1 MRNLPLPSL
10 AILAISSGLLAQTVS
25 VSQLNFQA
33 STGNVWRAGPN
44 RVQCIYDSSLFTS
57 QGVNGPIVITD
68 IGWRVA
74 MNNMTAPSVAV
85 TYPSVDVFLQD
96 SKVDYASQS
105 LTFSANRSVDPLGT
119 PNFSGPVTTLVQPA
133 NSNLP
138 LCSVTLSTPFVYMPV
153 SGQDLIIE
161 LVINVAPTPA
171 TGNVIGTS
179 NNLGHLATT
188 IRSVGSTTALVG
200 AASVFCPTVDLTY
213 NTSVSNAA
221 QSLTVG
227 QGCYNR
233 PYSFYESWV
242 DPNTAFTAPLD
253 IDPVGSAGAINGLN
267 MFYVGDSYV
276 VTQNTAPGLSIVPG
290 SGVTTEV
297 VNNTSPTATDTAA
310 SNPADDGYWTRAL
323 PFSFIYP
330 GNPTG
335 TNQIHISSNGLIWLA
350 NPQTA
355 GNLYSF
361 DQGGAANFAG
371 FVSRPA
377 LAPNWMDLEPFDG
390 ATFLGGLGNIIVD
403 TDNSTYYS
411 ITWDGVKEWLPTATP
426 VNLSTVQLVLYA
438 GGSVDIRY
446 GAGGCLHSDCS
457 RLVGFSRGDGVDGG
471 SGPSPRQFPDLSVAT
486 AGLGYVSGDGARNS
500 RLTSTYRPVVGRPL
514 ELVTTNFDP
523 QTVFNIGL
531 ISTTPLP
538 GIDLAALN
546 MPGCSAYI
554 LLPEVASDFQFVA
567 TPSVTWSVLGSIP
580 AAFAGASV
588 YAQSAQLLSGVPAPR
603 NLANIVVSNGV
614 TLTFDIN

>member
-1 MRNLPLPSL
+1 MRNLPLSSL
-10 AILAISSGLLAQTVS
+10 AILAISSGLLAQTVT
-25 VSQLNFQA
+25 VSNVSFGG
-33 STGNVWRAGPN
+33 STGNVWRAGLN

-74 MNNMTAPSVAV
+74 SANMTGPSVAV

-96 SKVDYASQS
+96 SKVDYASPTV
-105 LTFSANRSVDPLGT
+105 TFSANRSEDPLGT
-119 PNFSGPVTTLVQPA
+119 PNFSGPVTTLVQAA

-138 LCSVTLSTPFVYMPV
+138 LCTVTLSTPFVYVPV

-161 LVINVAPTPA
+161 LVINAVPAPA
-171 TGNVIGTS
+171 TGNITGTS
-179 NNLGHLATT
+179 FNVGHLANTV
-188 IRSVGSTTALVG
+188 RSVNSTTALAG
-200 AASVFCPTVDLTY
+200 AVSAFCPTVDLTY

-242 DPNTAFTAPLD
+242 DPNAAFTAPLD

-276 VTQNTAPGLSIVPG
+276 VTQNAAPGLSIVPG
-290 SGVTTEV
+290 TGVTTEI
-297 VNNTSPTATDTAA
+297 VNNTAPTATDSAA
-310 SNPADDGYWTRAL
+310 SNPADDAYWTRAL

-335 TNQIHISSNGLIWLA
+335 TNQIHISSNGLVWLA
-350 NPQTA
+350 APQTA

-361 DQGGAANFAG
+361 DQGGAANFTG

-403 TDNSTYYS
+403 TDGTTYYS
-411 ITWDGVKEWLPTATP
+411 ITWDGVKEWLPTPTP

-446 GAGGCLHSDCS
+446 GAAGCIHSDCS

-471 SGPSPRQFPDLSVAT
+471 TGPSPRQYPDLSVAT

-500 RLTSTYRPVVGRPL
+500 RLSSTFRPKVGRPL

-588 YAQSAQLLSGVPAPR
+588 YAQAAQLLSGAPAPR
-603 NLANIVVSNGV
+603 NVANIVVSNGV

>member
-1 MRNLPLPSL
+1 MRNLRLPSL
-10 AILAISSGLLAQTVS
+10 AILALSSGLLAQTVT
-25 VSQLNFQA
+25 VSNVSFGG
-33 STGNVWRAGPN
+33 STGNVWRAGLN

-74 MNNMTAPSVAV
+74 SANMTAASVAV

-96 SKVDYASQS
+96 SKVDYASPTV
-105 LTFSANRSVDPLGT
+105 TFSANRSEDPLGT
-119 PNFSGPVTTLVQPA
+119 PNFSGPVTTLVQAA

-138 LCSVTLSTPFVYMPV
+138 LCTVALTTPFVYVPS

-161 LVINVAPTPA
+161 LVINAVPSPA
-171 TGNVIGTS
+171 TGNITGTS
-179 NNLGHLATT
+179 FNVGHLANTV
-188 IRSVGSTTALVG
+188 RSVNSTTALSG
-200 AASVFCPTVDLTY
+200 AVSAFCPTVDLTY

-233 PYSFYESWV
+233 PYSFYESWI
-242 DPNTAFTAPLD
+242 DPNGAASLPLD
-253 IDPVGSAGAINGLN
+253 IDPVGSAGAINGFT
-267 MFYVGDSYV
+267 MFPVGDNYV
-276 VTQNTAPGLSIVPG
+276 VTQNNAPGLSVVPG
-290 SGVTTEV
+290 TGLTTEV
-297 VNNTSPTATDTAA
+297 VNNTAPTATDSAT
-310 SNPADDGYWTRAL
+310 SNPADDAYWTRAL
-323 PFSFIYP
+323 PFSFVYP
-330 GNPTG
+330 GNLTG
-335 TNQIHISSNGLIWLA
+335 TNQIHISSNGLVWLA
-350 NPQTA
+350 APQTA

-377 LAPNWMDLEPFDG
+377 IAPNWMDLEPADG
-390 ATFLGGLGNIIVD
+390 STFLGGLGNIIVD
-403 TDNSTYYS
+403 TDGSTYYS
-411 ITWDGVKEWLPTATP
+411 ITWSGVKEWLPTPTP
-426 VNLSTVQLVLYA
+426 VNLSTCQVVLYA
-438 GGSVDIRY
+438 SGTVEVRY

-471 SGPSPRQFPDLSVAT
+471 TGPSPRQYPDLSVAT
-486 AGLGYVSGDGARNS
+486 AGTGYVSGDGARNS
-500 RLTSTYRPVVGRPL
+500 RLSSTYRPKVGRPL

-538 GIDLAALN
+538 GIDLATLG

-554 LLPEVASDFQFVA
+554 LLPEIASDFQFVS
-567 TPSVTWSVLGSIP
+567 TPSVAWPVLGSIP

-588 YAQSAQLLSGVPAPR
+588 YAQSAQLLSGVPFSR
-603 NLANIVVSNGV
+603 NVANIVVSNGV